1 MCKLS
6 GFPYK
11 KLAKMEKTV
20 TFVFKLTTKIAMD
33 REKYIP
39 QPIDTAGVCLP
50 TEQEPVLEQLLRNML
65 NNYKN

>member
-33 REKYIP
+33 REKYIL

-50 TEQEPVLEQLLRNML
+50 TEQ
-65 NNYKN
+65 